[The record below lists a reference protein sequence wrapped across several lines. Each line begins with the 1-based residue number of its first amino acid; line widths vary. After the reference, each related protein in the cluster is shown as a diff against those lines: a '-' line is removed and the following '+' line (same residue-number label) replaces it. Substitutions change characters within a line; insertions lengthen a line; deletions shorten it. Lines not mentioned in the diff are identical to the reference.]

1 MAGDHSAPQEM
12 AIPLFRVS
20 AWQLVGVLLNQVG
33 DLEQMRRAVM
43 RVHVDHLPSSK
54 ACARL

>member
-1 MAGDHSAPQEM
+1 
-12 AIPLFRVS
+12 
-20 AWQLVGVLLNQVG
+20 VLLNQVG